1 MPNMIY
7 MDLLSEFC
15 PLVRG
20 LKAQVHIYR
29 PQFHTPCSRMMAGFD
44 VPWPELLNLFYLTT
58 LTFCSFLD
66 SM

>member
-15 PLVRG
+15 PLARFH
-20 LKAQVHIYR
+20 KEQVHIQR
-29 PQFHTPCSRMMAGFD
+29 PQFHAPCSRMMAGFD
-44 VPWPELLNLFYLTT
+44 VPWTEILNLFYLLT
-58 LTFCSFLD
+58 LTFCSILD